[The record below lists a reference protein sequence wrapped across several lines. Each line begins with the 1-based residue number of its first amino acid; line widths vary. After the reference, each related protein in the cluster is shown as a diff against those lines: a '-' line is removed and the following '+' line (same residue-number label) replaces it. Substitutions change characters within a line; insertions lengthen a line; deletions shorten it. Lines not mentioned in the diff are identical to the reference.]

1 MKELVYIRQL
11 DDVDLKL
18 ECSDAVNRELSDY
31 FSFKEKGVEFHPLVK
46 ARKWDGVTRIFSLKT
61 GKLYTGL
68 IKVLLEFC
76 KERGYEP
83 VVDKSVYIHDLKKN
97 DITQFS
103 KKLNLSSKG
112 TEIDLRDY
120 QVDALN
126 YALTYERG
134 LVVSPTGCHTK
145 GTKVIMSDGSTK
157 NVEDIKVGDSILG
170 TDGTNRKVLKLCRGK
185 DEVYSIRD
193 ISKRNS
199 PRFKEFEVNGEHVLS
214 LINTTTKKIINIT
227 VNEYLGKSKWFRH
240 THKLYSNDT
249 AKEFNREVS
258 DIKIDPYF
266 IGLYIGDGS
275 QQGCSITTI
284 DQKIKKYIFEYIS
297 KNYDDLK
304 VREAKKK
311 NTEAVTYYF
320 SKKIRSGKP
329 NRLVED
335 MTHSGYNHRIISCD
349 QKFIPNSYKYSSVSN
364 RLKLLAGLIDSDGH
378 CANGSYYEIA
388 SKSNQLVYDIDFVSR
403 SLGFSTRIME
413 KIVNNTKYLRI
424 NIYGKGISKIPC
436 MLKRKIIDESNLNR
450 NKSYTTFGFDVELKG
465 EDDYYGFELDGNN
478 LYFLD
483 NWIVT
488 HNSGKS
494 LVAFTLAMK
503 WLTRSNKKILIIV
516 PNLSLIHQLY
526 DDFKDYSSKNAGI
539 DIDRLVHKVYE
550 GQEKN
555 TDKPIIISTWQSIY
569 NEKKPYFKQ
578 FDSVIV
584 DEVHLAEAKSIR
596 GIMTK
601 LSDCPRRI
609 GLTGTLKDS
618 KCHRI
623 ILTGLFGPD
632 RQVIK
637 TKKLMDRGELA
648 ELKIE
653 CLVMKHK
660 NAPKIQKYQDEME
673 YIVTHEGRNKFL
685 VDLTCRCKGN
695 TLVLCQYVEKHT
707 IPLYE
712 ALSEKHTGNVYL
724 VYGDIDG
731 EEREWIRKTVETEK
745 NAIIVATSQTFS
757 TGVNIKNLH
766 NVVFASP
773 SKSKIRILQS
783 IGRGLRTTENKTSM
797 KLYDIADSF
806 DSAKNYTMNHLE
818 ERIQIYAEQGFEYT
832 IKEIVI

>member
-134 LVVSPTGCHTK
+134 LVVSPTG
-145 GTKVIMSDGSTK
+145 
-157 NVEDIKVGDSILG
+157 
-170 TDGTNRKVLKLCRGK
+170 
-185 DEVYSIRD
+185 
-193 ISKRNS
+193 
-199 PRFKEFEVNGEHVLS
+199 
-214 LINTTTKKIINIT
+214 
-227 VNEYLGKSKWFRH
+227 
-240 THKLYSNDT
+240 
-249 AKEFNREVS
+249 
-258 DIKIDPYF
+258 
-266 IGLYIGDGS
+266 
-275 QQGCSITTI
+275 
-284 DQKIKKYIFEYIS
+284 
-297 KNYDDLK
+297 
-304 VREAKKK
+304 
-311 NTEAVTYYF
+311 
-320 SKKIRSGKP
+320 
-329 NRLVED
+329 
-335 MTHSGYNHRIISCD
+335 
-349 QKFIPNSYKYSSVSN
+349 
-364 RLKLLAGLIDSDGH
+364 
-378 CANGSYYEIA
+378 
-388 SKSNQLVYDIDFVSR
+388 
-403 SLGFSTRIME
+403 
-413 KIVNNTKYLRI
+413 
-424 NIYGKGISKIPC
+424 
-436 MLKRKIIDESNLNR
+436 
-450 NKSYTTFGFDVELKG
+450 
-465 EDDYYGFELDGNN
+465 
-478 LYFLD
+478 
-483 NWIVT
+483 
-488 HNSGKS
+488 SGKS